1 MTMKLED
8 SVGGAQVAAEA
19 AAVDTEVAVKAPIA
33 RPSNAVGLKMI
44 LAAAQGVTTA
54 EDTAGVGWIMAAVKG
69 ERGRARPINTVEET
83 TMIQAMA
90 MGILTNHHQ

>member
-8 SVGGAQVAAEA
+8 SVEGAQVAAEA

-33 RPSNAVGLKMI
+33 PPNNAVGLKMI
-44 LAAAQGVTTA
+44 LAGAQRVATV
-54 EDTAGVGWIMAAVKG
+54 EDTAGVDWIMAAVEG
-69 ERGRARPINTVEET
+69 ERVRARPINTVEET

-90 MGILTNHHQ
+90 MGIPMNHRQ